1 MATSK
6 TLELSIKIAG
16 RMDKSLTAAINGTQS
31 KIGSLTKSISNIG
44 TVGLAT
50 MGAVATAAAVGIAGC
65 TKEAQ
70 ALESA
75 MAPVV
80 RYVDGLADAS
90 GAVSDAIADN
100 GKTFKQNYG
109 ALKTYIQDL
118 STDIPRT
125 TDQLTAMSAALGQS
139 GIGVDKQLTTG
150 YLRDTAVA
158 ATAMDLD
165 DQTAGNYVAKWQVA
179 FTKKDA
185 DGNTTQFSH
194 DDVMEL
200 MDQINYLAA
209 HNATTAPEV
218 AQSVNSAASM
228 GQIAGVDP
236 AATAAIATAMQAT
249 GVATDRVGTSIT
261 RIYTNLSKGENATK
275 KQKEMLEE
283 LGFTAEGVAK
293 SLTTPGQGVSTLRSI
308 FGAIN
313 EMPDER
319 KVAALSTLFGQWAIE
334 GGAKI
339 VNNLPLL
346 DKTLAEVQ
354 DKEAYTGS
362 MEREFIINASTS
374 ESIGMMV
381 KNSVTAL
388 KQDIGTEFLP
398 VKKTLSLAVIDLM
411 NGVRKDMP
419 QLQTLAGTLADLLS
433 AGISKLGD
441 ALQAALPYVQKT
453 LDYVADNGP
462 QVAGILGG
470 LAGTFAAMKFAPL
483 AGNLLEGAGSL
494 LFGESGGLGVA
505 AGGSERSGGL
515 LGAVGSL
522 FTGGQKFAG
531 NAVGTISNVAEAAGV
546 GATMANSNMTRTQW
560 GAVTSNGSGSFMQR
574 LENSAI
580 GAYFGIKNR
589 GTLTNQK
596 GTDYKF
602 MQGLMGVAGQITDAK
617 QGGGLLGMA
626 KNAVTGSPIGQYFG
640 GIRAAAGNVAN
651 TTIGSKIV
659 GFGKGTISVSK
670 EILAGIAGPEG
681 LGLTNLVSGAKGLA
695 QNGAG
700 WVAGKAGNVISTV
713 ANSGVGQAVGGA
725 AGKVGG
731 VAKGVV
737 SIGSNALGALGNFAG
752 AGAGL
757 LGSVWGPVAGGF
769 GSLFAGAAPV
779 IAAISGIIAVVSILG
794 DHLEDIRGIVVNV
807 FGETGGQVF
816 DVFTGKLQGVADF
829 VTGLFSEGGVAA
841 ALAPLQNTITNLFGE
856 NAGAAFGGVVTILQS
871 IMGVVGQI
879 VTFATGTVKPIIQ
892 DVFAFITGTVL
903 PIILQTFTAAAP
915 TIASIIT
922 NLGSAVMTG
931 MQIIGS
937 AIQAAMPI
945 IQGIITV
952 IMTIGSVV
960 VPALLAGFE
969 SFSAGI
975 SAVMSAIQGIF
986 QGLITF
992 ITGVFSGSWSQA
1004 WEGIKQIFGSAFDG
1018 LVALCK
1024 APLNAVIAII
1034 NKAISGI
1041 NGLGLTI
1048 PEWVPILG
1056 GKSFSVNIPTLPML
1070 ARGGFTD
1077 GVSIAG
1083 EAGTEAV
1090 ISFQRGV
1097 RSDNINTWTQAGR
1110 MLGVSG
1116 EQAAVAAGVPYAD
1129 GGGAVEL
1136 ATLEATQGNNAVEL
1150 QEIDTGKP
1158 QPEQGGS
1165 GTPDGGGQV
1174 VFAPQIVVQGNAD
1187 RAVLESVLDDAQQ
1200 RFELWYEQMMRRKAR
1215 TAY

>member
-50 MGAVATAAAVGIAGC
+50 MGAVATAAAVGIADC

-118 STDIPRT
+118 STEIPRT

-150 YLRDTAVA
+150 YLRDTAVS

-165 DQTAGNYVAKWQVA
+165 DQTAGNYVAKWEASFNFDHKQ
-179 FTKKDA
+179 
-185 DGNTTQFSH
+185 
-194 DDVMEL
+194 VMEL
-200 MDQINYLAA
+200 MDQINYLGA
-209 HNATTAPEV
+209 HNATTAAEI

-236 AATAAIATAMQAT
+236 AATAAMATAMQAT
-249 GVATDRVGTSIT
+249 GVTTDRVGTSIS
-261 RIYTNLSKGENATK
+261 RIYTNLSKGSNATK
-275 KQKEMLEE
+275 AQKEMWEE
-283 LGFTAEGVAK
+283 LGFTAEGIAK
-293 SLTTPGQGVSTLRSI
+293 SMQTDGVGTLKEV
-308 FGAIN
+308 FTALQD
-313 EMPDER
+313 MPDER

-339 VNNLPLL
+339 TNNLGAYE
-346 DKTLAEVQ
+346 KALAMVS
-354 DKEAYTGS
+354 DPSLYTGS
-362 MEREFIINASTS
+362 MEREFIIQASTS
-374 ESIGMMV
+374 ESIDTMV

-441 ALQAALPYVQKT
+441 ALQAALPYVQKA

-470 LAGTFAAMKFAPL
+470 MAGTFAAMKFAPL

-626 KNAVTGSPIGQYFG
+626 KNAVTSSPIGQYFG

-659 GFGKGTISVSK
+659 GFGKGTIGVSK

-713 ANSGVGQAVGGA
+713 ANSGVGQAIGGA
-725 AGKVGG
+725 AGRVGG

-737 SIGSNALGALGNFAG
+737 SVGSNALGALGNFAG

-779 IAAISGIIAVVSILG
+779 IAAIEKYGLTVYDGKAEQEDKTSMNISITKKTSTHNTTAAAGRAIRYIVVHYTAGVTSKPGSAAGTASYFGGTSKQVSADFIVDDGGAVQYNGDIRNRYTWHCGGGKYNTKGGAYYGKATNRNTIGIEVCSTNDTGKMTVANDSHWSFTDKVVSNLVELVKCLMAEYGIDATHVIRHYDVNGKPCPGIIGWNEDTGSAAKWAAFKARLG
-794 DHLEDIRGIVVNV
+794 AA
-807 FGETGGQVF
+807 TPGGQIGGSTN
-816 DVFTGKLQGVADF
+816 TG
-829 VTGLFSEGGVAA
+829 T
-841 ALAPLQNTITNLFGE
+841 
-856 NAGAAFGGVVTILQS
+856 
-871 IMGVVGQI
+871 
-879 VTFATGTVKPIIQ
+879 ATGNTALTYKVGDIVQFAGGKHYANAQATSGTTVKPGPAKVTAVATAGKHPYHLVHT
-892 DVFAFITGTVL
+892 DGTSTVYGWVDAAAITGKASATPAVKTYTVKAGDSL
-903 PIILQTFTAAAP
+903 WRIAAQQ
-915 TIASIIT
+915 
-922 NLGSAVMTG
+922 LGNGARYK
-931 MQIIGS
+931 
-937 AIQAAMPI
+937 
-945 IQGIITV
+945 
-952 IMTIGSVV
+952 
-960 VPALLAGFE
+960 E
-969 SFSAGI
+969 
-975 SAVMSAIQGIF
+975 
-986 QGLITF
+986 
-992 ITGVFSGSWSQA
+992 
-1004 WEGIKQIFGSAFDG
+1004 IKT
-1018 LVALCK
+1018 L
-1024 APLNAVIAII
+1024 
-1034 NKAISGI
+1034 
-1041 NGLGLTI
+1041 NGLKNNTI
-1048 PEWVPILG
+1048 H
-1056 GKSFSVNIPTLPML
+1056 
-1070 ARGGFTD
+1070 A
-1077 GVSIAG
+1077 
-1083 EAGTEAV
+1083 
-1090 ISFQRGV
+1090 
-1097 RSDNINTWTQAGR
+1097 
-1110 MLGVSG
+1110 
-1116 EQAAVAAGVPYAD
+1116 
-1129 GGGAVEL
+1129 
-1136 ATLEATQGNNAVEL
+1136 
-1150 QEIDTGKP
+1150 
-1158 QPEQGGS
+1158 
-1165 GTPDGGGQV
+1165 GQV
-1174 VFAPQIVVQGNAD
+1174 LKLPN
-1187 RAVLESVLDDAQQ
+1187 
-1200 RFELWYEQMMRRKAR
+1200 
-1215 TAY
+1215 